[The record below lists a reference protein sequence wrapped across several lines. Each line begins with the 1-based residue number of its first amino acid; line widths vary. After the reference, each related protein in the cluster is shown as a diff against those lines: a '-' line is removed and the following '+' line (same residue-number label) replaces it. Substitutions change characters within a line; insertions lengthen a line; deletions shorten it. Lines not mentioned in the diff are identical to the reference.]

1 MREYRFSLTRILPYN
16 DKIEDFCPCARKY
29 GRWKP
34 VFMHILCSLSVS
46 EKIKAINN
54 KIEQNKNQFDS
65 DSQTGKIWASS
76 SGNVSKYQFLTD
88 KDVLPETD
96 LLEKAA
102 TIERFEYAPLGK

>member
-1 MREYRFSLTRILPYN
+1 M
-16 DKIEDFCPCARKY
+16 D
-29 GRWKP
+29 
-34 VFMHILCSLSVS
+34 ILCSLSVS

-65 DSQTGKIWASS
+65 DSQTGKTWASS

-96 LLEKAA
+96 LLEKTA
-102 TIERFEYAPLGK
+102 TMERFEYAPLGK